1 MNSFLLPSQSM
12 DFRRFSVK
20 TQNVDQEL
28 LDLQQKTNIVIVTAQ
43 YQLLPV

>member
-1 MNSFLLPSQSM
+1 M

-28 LDLQQKTNIVIVTAQ
+28 LDLQQKTNIAYCKHNINYFPSNLIIVSID
-43 YQLLPV
+43 